1 MIFNPIT
8 KLRDYYI
15 LRNNPIPQKLWI
27 NTIAKLPILK
37 TLNIKDCQKLKK
49 LTTLFLYKKTITA
62 VKDFELDD
70 EKCLII
76 AVQAC
81 LPILN
86 LDISYYDGWIEVV
99 IYPDTFVVYRN
110 ITDNFGLVHD
120 TSSALSGE
128 AWSKGPVILAWTDVE
143 RDSFII
149 QQGHNVVIHEFS
161 HKLDMLNGRANGM
174 PPLHPNMHRQEWTES
189 LSLAYDKLVNQI
201 ENTRHTAINEY
212 AATNP
217 AEFFAVTSEYFFTAP
232 DILKECCPKVYKQ
245 LVLFYK
251 QDHSSFAI
259 KKKVSA

>member
-1 MIFNPIT
+1 MIFNSIK
-8 KLRDYYI
+8 KLRNYYI
-15 LRNNPIPQKLWI
+15 LRNSPIPQALWTS
-27 NTIAKLPILK
+27 TIVQLPLLK
-37 TLNIKDCQKLKK
+37 TLNSKDLQKLKK
-49 LTTLFLYKKTITA
+49 LTSLFLYKKTFTG
-62 VKDFELDD
+62 VKGFELDD

-81 LPILN
+81 LPILHM
-86 LDISYYDGWIEVV
+86 DMSYYDGWIEVV
-99 IYPDTFVVYRN
+99 VYPDTFVVYRN

-143 RDSFII
+143 RESFTQ

-174 PPLHPNMHRQEWTES
+174 PPLHPNMHRQEWTNS
-189 LSLAYDKLVNQI
+189 LSQAYDKLVTKV
-201 ENTRHTAINEY
+201 ENYQHTPINEY

-217 AEFFAVTSEYFFTAP
+217 AEFFAVSSEYFFTAP
-232 DILKECCPKVYKQ
+232 DILKVCCPEVYRQ

-251 QDHSSFAI
+251 QDSMS
-259 KKKVSA
+259 

>member
-1 MIFNPIT
+1 MIFNPLK
-8 KLRDYYI
+8 KLRNSYI
-15 LRNNPIPQKLWI
+15 LRKNPIHQALWES
-27 NTIAKLPILK
+27 TIAKLPLLK
-37 TLNIKDCQKLKK
+37 ALNNKDLKKLKR
-49 LTTLFLYKKTITA
+49 LTTLFLYEKTITG
-62 VKDFELDD
+62 VKGFELND

-81 LPILN
+81 LLILHM
-86 LDISYYDGWIEVV
+86 DISYYDGWVEVV

-110 ITDNFGLVHD
+110 ITDNFGLVHG

-128 AWSKGPVILAWTDVE
+128 AWSKGPVVLAWTDVE
-143 RDSFII
+143 RESFAL

-174 PPLHPNMHRQEWTES
+174 PPLHPNMYRLEWTDS
-189 LSLAYDKLVNQI
+189 LSHAYNKLLNKV
-201 ENTRHTAINEY
+201 ENYQHTTINEY

-232 DILKECCPKVYKQ
+232 EVLKKCCPKVYKQ

-251 QDHSSFAI
+251 QDSLH
-259 KKKVSA
+259 

>member
-8 KLRDYYI
+8 KLRNTYI
-15 LRNNPIPQKLWI
+15 LRNNPISQALWI
-27 NTIAKLPILK
+27 NTIAKLPLIK
-37 TLNIKDCQKLKK
+37 TLNNKDLQKLKK
-49 LTTLFLYKKTITA
+49 LTTLFLYKKTLTG
-62 VKDFELDD
+62 VKDFELDE
-70 EKCLII
+70 EKSLII

-86 LDISYYDGWIEVV
+86 LGMSYYDGWIEVV
-99 IYPDTFVVYRN
+99 VYPDTFVVYRN
-110 ITDNFGLVHD
+110 VTDDFGLVHD

-143 RDSFII
+143 RESFAI
-149 QQGHNVVIHEFS
+149 QQGHNIVIHEFS

-174 PPLHPNMHRQEWTES
+174 PPLHPNMHRQEWTDS
-189 LSLAYDKLVNQI
+189 LSQAYAKLVNQI
-201 ENTRHTAINEY
+201 ENTQHTTINEY

-232 DILKECCPKVYKQ
+232 ETLKACCPEVYKQ

-251 QDHSSFAI
+251 QGSLH
-259 KKKVSA
+259 

>member
-8 KLRDYYI
+8 KLRNTYI
-15 LRNNPIPQKLWI
+15 LRKNPIPQALWES
-27 NTIAKLPILK
+27 TIAKLPLLK
-37 TLNIKDCQKLKK
+37 SLDTKDLQKLKK
-49 LTTLFLYKKTITA
+49 LTTLFLYKKTFTG
-62 VKDFELDD
+62 VKGFELNE

-81 LPILN
+81 LLILHMD
-86 LDISYYDGWIEVV
+86 LSYYDGWIEVV
-99 IYPDTFVVYRN
+99 VYPDTFVVYRN

-143 RDSFII
+143 RESFAP
-149 QQGHNVVIHEFS
+149 QQGHNVVIHELS

-174 PPLHPNMHRQEWTES
+174 PPLHPNMHRQEWTDS
-189 LSLAYDKLVNQI
+189 LSQAYDKLVNQVD
-201 ENTRHTAINEY
+201 TYQHTTINEY

-217 AEFFAVTSEYFFTAP
+217 AEFFAVTSEYFFTTP
-232 DILKECCPKVYKQ
+232 KTLKKCCPEVYKQ

-251 QDHSSFAI
+251 QDSLR
-259 KKKVSA
+259 